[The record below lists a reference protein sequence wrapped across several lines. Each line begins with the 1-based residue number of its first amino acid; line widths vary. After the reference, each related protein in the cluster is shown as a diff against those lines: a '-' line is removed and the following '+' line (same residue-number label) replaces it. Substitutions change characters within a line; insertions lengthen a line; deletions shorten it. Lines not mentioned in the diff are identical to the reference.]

1 MFVLWCLTIFSLLVW
16 RVLRGSHRWRKGT
29 LMARLSKWRF
39 SRRDLLKT
47 SLAASAAVA
56 LPVVRELDA
65 ASALAGLDTPTAGDD
80 LAALFAEFDDV
91 VVNRMAGL
99 KIPGVAIGVI
109 AGDREHARGFGVT
122 NVDHPLPVD
131 TDTLFQIGS
140 TTKTF
145 TGTAVMRL
153 VEHGKLDLEAPV
165 RTYLPN
171 FRVAD
176 PRVSERVRLRH
187 LVTHTAGWQD
197 AGFVETGDGDD
208 ALARYI
214 VGMADLPQIAPLGKY
229 FSYNNSAL
237 CLAGHVIEVVTGQPY
252 EAAVA
257 ELVMKPLG
265 LEQISFFPEAIMT
278 EAFAVGHGAPQDDP
292 QGEPVVLEPWA
303 LPRSV
308 NPAGGLIASVED
320 MLRYARFHLGDGT
333 ANGTQVLST
342 ESLRRMQTP
351 LGPGGSVP
359 GLGEIRLEAVGVNW
373 MLWSRG
379 GVRIVSHSGGTN
391 GQQSTFSL
399 VPEHGFALSVL
410 TNAQAGILL
419 GFEVTDWVLERFL
432 GLEPP
437 LLETV
442 PVDPERLAEYPGQYA
457 LPDASETIR
466 IREVDGVLHLVTS
479 SPLLA
484 PGQAEVEL
492 PLRMVGDDQA
502 IAEYMGVPLF
512 ADFVRD
518 DAATVAW
525 VRFLGRLV
533 PRAT

>member
-109 AGDREHARGFGVT
+109 AGAQEHATGFGVT
-122 NVDHPLPVD
+122 NIDHPLPVD
-131 TDTLFQIGS
+131 PETRFQIGS
-140 TTKTF
+140 TTKTV
-145 TGTAVMRL
+145 TGTALMRL
-153 VEHGKLDLEAPV
+153 VEQGTLDLEAPV
-165 RTYLPN
+165 RTYLPD

-176 PRVSERVRLRH
+176 PQVSEEVQLWH

-214 VGMADLPQIAPLGKY
+214 AGMADLPQIAPLGAY
-229 FSYNNSAL
+229 FSYNNGAV
-237 CLAGHVIEVVTGQPY
+237 CLAGRVIEAVTGQTY
-252 EAAVA
+252 EAAVT
-257 ELVMKPLG
+257 ELVLEPLG
-265 LEQISFFPEAIMT
+265 LAQTSFFPEEIMT
-278 EAFAVGHGAPQDDP
+278 KAFAVGHGAPPDEP
-292 QGEPVVLEPWA
+292 HGEPVVLAPWA
-303 LPRSV
+303 LPRSA
-308 NPAGGLIASVED
+308 NPAGGLIASVND

-333 ANGTQVLST
+333 ADGRRVLSA

-359 GLGEIRLEAVGVNW
+359 GLGEIRLEAVGVSW

-379 GVRIVSHSGGTN
+379 GVRIVSHPGGTN

-399 VPEHGFALSVL
+399 VPEHGFAVTVL
-410 TNAQAGILL
+410 TNAQAGLLL
-419 GFEVTDWVLERFL
+419 GFEVTNWVLDRFL
-432 GLEPP
+432 GFAPP
-437 LLETV
+437 LLATV
-442 PVDPERLAEYPGQYA
+442 RVDPTRLAEYTGQYA
-457 LPDASETIR
+457 LPEASE
-466 IREVDGVLHLVTS
+466 
-479 SPLLA
+479 
-484 PGQAEVEL
+484 
-492 PLRMVGDDQA
+492 
-502 IAEYMGVPLF
+502 
-512 ADFVRD
+512 
-518 DAATVAW
+518 
-525 VRFLGRLV
+525 
-533 PRAT
+533 

>member
-1 MFVLWCLTIFSLLVW
+1 
-16 RVLRGSHRWRKGT
+16 
-29 LMARLSKWRF
+29 
-39 SRRDLLKT
+39 
-47 SLAASAAVA
+47 
-56 LPVVRELDA
+56 
-65 ASALAGLDTPTAGDD
+65 
-80 LAALFAEFDDV
+80 
-91 VVNRMAGL
+91 
-99 KIPGVAIGVI
+99 
-109 AGDREHARGFGVT
+109 
-122 NVDHPLPVD
+122 
-131 TDTLFQIGS
+131 
-140 TTKTF
+140 
-145 TGTAVMRL
+145 MRL
-153 VEHGKLDLEAPV
+153 VEQGKLDLEAPV
-165 RTYLPN
+165 RTYLPD

-176 PRVSERVRLRH
+176 PRVSEGVRLWH

-197 AGFVETGDGDD
+197 PGFLEMGDGDD
-208 ALARYI
+208 ALARF
-214 VGMADLPQIAPLGKY
+214 VASMADLPQIAPLGEH
-229 FSYNNSAL
+229 FSYNNGAV
-237 CLAGHVIEVVTGQPY
+237 CLAGRVIEAVTGQTY
-252 EAAVA
+252 EAAVG
-257 ELVMKPLG
+257 ELVLKPLG
-265 LEQISFFPEAIMT
+265 LEQISFFPEEIMT
-278 EAFAVGHGAPQDDP
+278 EAFTVGHGAPQDNP
-292 QGEPVVLEPWA
+292 AGEPVVLEPWA

-308 NPAGGLIASVED
+308 NSAGGLVASLTDE
-320 MLRYARFHLGDGT
+320 LRYARFHLGHGS
-333 ANGTQVLST
+333 ANGTRVLSA
-342 ESLRRMQTP
+342 ESMRRMQTP

-373 MLWSRG
+373 MLWRRG
-379 GVRIVSHSGGTN
+379 GVHIVSHSGGTN

-399 VPEHGFALSVL
+399 VPERGFAVTVL

-419 GFEVTDWVLERFL
+419 GFEVTNWVLERFL

-533 PRAT
+533 PRIAP